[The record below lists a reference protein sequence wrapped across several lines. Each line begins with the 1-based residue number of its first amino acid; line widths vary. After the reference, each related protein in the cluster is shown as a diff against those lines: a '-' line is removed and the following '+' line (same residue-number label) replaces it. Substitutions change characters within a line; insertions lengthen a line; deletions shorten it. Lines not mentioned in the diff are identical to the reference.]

1 MTTVTG
7 ASWRKVEET
16 DFLSSTGWLKDEVAE
31 EFPMFKEFITPF
43 ASKRREVSIGGIF
56 KLWREFRGS
65 DAEHQLCLNDIKRLW
80 TAMALLHPEE
90 SLFSEMPAEC
100 ILYDSTTKTLLAEL
114 ELTETVPH

>member
-43 ASKRREVSIGGIF
+43 VNSRREVSIGGIF

-65 DAEHQLCLNDIKRLW
+65 DTDHQLCLNDIKRLW
-80 TAMALLHPEE
+80 TAMALLQSDDSP
-90 SLFSEMPAEC
+90 FAEMPAEC
-100 ILYDSTTKTLLAEL
+100 ILYDVTTKKLMDDIK
-114 ELTETVPH
+114 LTNAVS